1 MKKSTKILGALFFLA
16 CGFVLLVFGTI
27 FLVIFTASPTI
38 PDGSYLV
45 LDVSGQLGEQPTLE
59 DPLAEMLGG
68 DVALSVIEIDSALRK
83 AAVDDR
89 IAGVFVRVGPL
100 ACGMGK
106 VQEIRDAIARYRE
119 TSGKPVMAWM
129 DVGGTKEYY
138 LAAACSEVYMAP
150 QGMLLFTGLRFA
162 MTFYKGTLD
171 KLGVEAEFA
180 RVGEYK
186 SAVETFTQEE
196 MSESSREMM
205 NSLADS
211 LFAQIVDDVAADRGM
226 TSDQMRAVVDDPPVT
241 AEDAVEAGLVDE
253 LLYRDELEARFK
265 PAEEEEWSLVS
276 LGAYSQVSPSS
287 LGLGGGPEIAV
298 IYCEGAIMPGESSP
312 PYYGGDRTMGSSTIT
327 RVLEDAREDENIEA
341 VILRVD
347 SPGGSGLASDLIW
360 REVVLTREVK
370 PVVVS
375 MSDYAASG
383 GYYIAMAA
391 DAVVA
396 QPGTLTGSIGVYS
409 GKFNLAGLYEKVGLS
424 VETVERGAYAGLLSS
439 SRSFTD
445 EERQKLEE
453 MVLGF
458 YDTFITKAAEGRETD
473 PASID
478 RVARGR
484 VWSGQQALE
493 VGLVDQLGGFR
504 EALDVAKELAGIDPD
519 DEVSLVLLPAQRTL
533 LEEILDTPSSSVLPI
548 DDRLRA
554 VLPEVDASMSHLLS
568 VAPLLGSGT
577 PVAMMPFQLVVY

>member
-1 MKKSTKILGALFFLA
+1 MKRSTKILLGLFFLA
-16 CGFVLLVFGTI
+16 CGFVFVVFGAIFLLVF
-27 FLVIFTASPTI
+27 TAAPTI
-38 PDGSYLV
+38 PDDSYLV
-45 LDVSGQLGEQPTLE
+45 LHVEGMLGEQPTLD
-59 DPLAEMLGG
+59 DPLADVLGG
-68 DVALSVIEIDSALRK
+68 DSALSVIEIDSALRK

-100 ACGMGK
+100 ATGMGK

-119 TSGKPVMAWM
+119 TSGKPIMAWM
-129 DVGGTKEYY
+129 EVGGTKEYY
-138 LAAACSEVYMAP
+138 LASACSEVYMAP

-171 KLGVEAEFA
+171 KIGVEAEFA

-186 SAVETFTQEE
+186 SAVEAYTREE
-196 MSESSREMM
+196 MSDSAAEMM
-205 NSLADS
+205 NALADS
-211 LFAQIVDDVAADRGM
+211 LFEQIVSDVAGSRGM
-226 TSDQMRAVVDDPPVT
+226 TVEQMRAIVDDPPVT
-241 AEDAVEAGLVDE
+241 AADAVEAGLVDE
-253 LLYRDELEARFK
+253 VLYRDELEQRFK
-265 PAEEEEWSLVS
+265 PADEEEWSLIT
-276 LGAYSQVSPSS
+276 LGTYSRISPAS
-287 LGLGGGPEIAV
+287 LGLGEGPKIAV

-312 PYYGGDRTMGSSTIT
+312 PYYGGDRTMGSSTIS
-327 RVLEDAREDENIEA
+327 RVLEDVREDDSIEA
-341 VILRVD
+341 VVMRVD
-347 SPGGSGLASDLIW
+347 SPGGSGLASDVIW
-360 REVVLTREVK
+360 REVVLTSEVK

-424 VETVERGAYAGLLSS
+424 IETVERGEYAGLLSS

-445 EERQKLEE
+445 AEREKLEE

-458 YDTFITKAAEGRETD
+458 YDTFITKAAEGRDTD

-484 VWSGQQALE
+484 VWSGEQALE

-504 EALDVAKELAGIDPD
+504 EALDVTKELAGIDPD

-533 LEEILDTPSSSVLPI
+533 LEEILDTPSTRALPV

-554 VLPEVDASMSHLLS
+554 VLPELDASLSHLLT

-577 PVAMMPFQLVVY
+577 PLAMMPYQLVVY

>member
-1 MKKSTKILGALFFLA
+1 MKKSTKILIGLFILA
-16 CGFVLLVFGTI
+16 CGFVLVVFGAI
-27 FLVIFTASPTI
+27 FLLVFTASPTI
-38 PDGSYLV
+38 PDDSYLV
-45 LDVSGQLGEQPTLE
+45 LNIEGEIGEQPTLD
-59 DPLAEMLGG
+59 DPLAEVLGG
-68 DVALSVIEIDSALRK
+68 DSALSVIEVDSALRK

-100 ACGMGK
+100 ATGMGK
-106 VQEIRDAIARYRE
+106 VQELRDAIGRYRE
-119 TSGKPVMAWM
+119 TSGKPIMAWM
-129 DVGGTKEYY
+129 EVGGTKEYY
-138 LAAACSEVYMAP
+138 LASACSEVYMAP
-150 QGMLLFTGLRFA
+150 EGMLLFTGLRFA

-186 SAVETFTQEE
+186 SAVETYTREE
-196 MSESSREMM
+196 MSESAAEMM
-205 NSLADS
+205 NALADS
-211 LFAQIVDDVAADRGM
+211 LFEQIVADVAGSRGM
-226 TSDQMRAVVDDPPVT
+226 TAEQMRAIVDDPPVT
-241 AEDAVEAGLVDE
+241 AADAVEAGLVDE
-253 LLYRDELEARFK
+253 LLYRDELEQRFK
-265 PAEEEEWSLVS
+265 PADEEEWSLVH
-276 LGAYSQVSPSS
+276 LGTYGSVSPAS
-287 LGLGGGPEIAV
+287 LGLGEGPEIAV

-312 PYYGGDRTMGSSTIT
+312 PYYGGGGTMGSSTIT
-327 RVLEDAREDENIEA
+327 RVLEDAREDERIEA
-341 VILRVD
+341 VVMRIN

-360 REVVLTREVK
+360 REVVLTSEVK

-391 DAVVA
+391 DSVVA

-409 GKFNLAGLYEKVGLS
+409 GKFNLGGLYEKVGLS
-424 VETVERGAYAGLLSS
+424 VQTVERGAYAGLLSS

-445 EERQKLEE
+445 AEREKLED

-458 YDTFITKAAEGRETD
+458 YDTFITKAAEGRDTD
-473 PASID
+473 PAAID

-484 VWSGQQALE
+484 VWSGEQALE

-519 DEVSLVLLPAQRTL
+519 DEVSLVLLPAQRTM
-533 LEEILDTPSSSVLPI
+533 LEEILDTPSSSVLPV

-554 VLPEVDASMSHLLS
+554 VLPEVDASMSHLLT
-568 VAPLLGSGT
+568 VAPLLGSGL
-577 PVAMMPFQLVVY
+577 PLAMMEYQLVVY